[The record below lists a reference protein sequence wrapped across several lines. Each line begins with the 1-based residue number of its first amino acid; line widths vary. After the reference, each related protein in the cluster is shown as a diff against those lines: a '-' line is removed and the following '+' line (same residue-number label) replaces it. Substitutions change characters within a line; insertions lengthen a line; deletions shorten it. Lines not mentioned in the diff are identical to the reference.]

1 MQQEMYQRRNSAE
14 DSLIMT
20 NNWAHATMP
29 AEWAQGQVEFK
40 WGKKKTTS
48 WHVSDSVVHEEYTWH
63 SGISA

>member
-40 WGKKKTTS
+40 WGKKKQPHGMLVILWYMRNTLGTA
-48 WHVSDSVVHEEYTWH
+48 E
-63 SGISA
+63 